1 MLTQYQ
7 KDRIVKMYTVKKYTL
22 EQTSKHFGITR
33 ERVRQIVREQIDIKG
48 RLSTTIKSKNNCK
61 LCGKAF
67 TVTPSLVKT
76 KLYCCT
82 KHGRRGKIKYFT
94 KAEKEAHKKAIYR
107 QTTIHNRIRRH
118 TDPEYKAYVKR
129 QNLKWQKAHPEYF
142 TKYWKRHRK

>member
-94 KAEKEAHKKAIYR
+94 KALKNTINNATIPPSKCSRCMPAI
-107 QTTIHNRIRRH
+107 INRNDSLGLPFTRTVNDSLSTCPLIR
-118 TDPEYKAYVKR
+118 TCCS
-129 QNLKWQKAHPEYF
+129 
-142 TKYWKRHRK
+142 